1 MKARAGVT
9 VSPPTRLVDLRSE
22 APLTLRWA
30 DGCLY
35 VVGSA
40 FAPLGG
46 DELELDV
53 TVEAGATLTVRTVAA
68 SVAQPSPDGRPS
80 HLTVTARV
88 ADGAT
93 LRWLP
98 EPGIAAT
105 GAVHH
110 THTRLDLA
118 VTANVVWREEV
129 ILGRH
134 DEPGG
139 QWHSH
144 LDVTLDG
151 RPLLRQDT
159 AAGGPHWDSQ
169 AVAAGARASGTL
181 LAIGPMAPT
190 APRVLQAESGGW
202 AAVMPLARPGAAL
215 TSALAPTARSLRW
228 LLERAQG
235 EAHHQPGAAL
245 VGLGGEDGAVHGLG
259 QGTNGGEA
267 HAGARAGT

>member
-1 MKARAGVT
+1 MRARAGVT
-9 VSPPTRLVDLRSE
+9 VLPPTRLVDLRSE
-22 APLTLRWA
+22 SPLTLRWA

-80 HLTVTARV
+80 RLTVTARV

-93 LRWLP
+93 LHWLP

-110 THTRLDLA
+110 SHTRLDLA
-118 VTANVVWREEV
+118 ATAQVVWREEV

-139 QWHSH
+139 EWHSH
-144 LDVTLDG
+144 LDVQLG
-151 RPLLRQDT
+151 GAPLLRQDT
-159 AAGGPHWDSQ
+159 AAGGPHWRSP

-181 LAIGPMAPT
+181 LVVGPT
-190 APRVLQAESGGW
+190 APTKPGVLRAERDAY
-202 AAVMPLARPGAAL
+202 AAVMPLGSRPGAAL
-215 TSALAPTARSLRW
+215 TSALAPTARTLRR
-228 LLERAQG
+228 LLE
-235 EAHHQPGAAL
+235 
-245 VGLGGEDGAVHGLG
+245 
-259 QGTNGGEA
+259 
-267 HAGARAGT
+267 